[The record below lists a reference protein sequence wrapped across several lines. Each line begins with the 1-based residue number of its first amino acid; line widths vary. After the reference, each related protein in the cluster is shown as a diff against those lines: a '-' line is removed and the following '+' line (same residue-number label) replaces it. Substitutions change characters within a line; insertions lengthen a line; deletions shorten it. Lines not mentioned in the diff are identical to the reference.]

1 VEDIHISLA
10 KKKIL
15 INDEIRAPQVR
26 LIASDGK
33 QIGII
38 TLKEALREAEQAT
51 LDLVEISPDAEP
63 PVCRIMDY
71 GKFEFE
77 QKKLKAQQ
85 RKKQRNVQVKELKF
99 RPTTEV
105 GDYQIK
111 LRKLLE
117 FLAEGHKVKV
127 TVRFKGRELLY
138 QDQGFIL
145 TERIEKDVAERGVV
159 EQRPKLEARQLMM
172 LIAPKKK

>member
-1 VEDIHISLA
+1 MT

-15 INDEIRAPQVR
+15 INEEIRAPQVR
-26 LIASDGK
+26 LIGSDAK
-33 QIGII
+33 QVGII
-38 TLKEALREAEQAT
+38 SLKEALQAAQQAE
-51 LDLVEISPDAEP
+51 LDLVEISPDANP
-63 PVCRIMDY
+63 PVCRVMDF
-71 GKFEFE
+71 GKYEFE

-85 RKKQRNVQVKELKF
+85 RKKQRQVQTKELKF
-99 RPTTEV
+99 RPTTEI

-117 FLAEGHKVKV
+117 FLAQGNKVKV

-138 QDQGFIL
+138 QELGFNL
-145 TERIEKDVAERGVV
+145 MGRIEKDVGEQGVV

>member
-1 VEDIHISLA
+1 MA

-15 INDEIRAPQVR
+15 INEEIRAPQVR
-26 LIASDGK
+26 LIAADGK

-38 TLKEALREAEQAT
+38 SLKEALHQAEQAE
-51 LDLVEISPDAEP
+51 LDLVEISPDANP
-63 PVCRIMDY
+63 PVCRVMDF
-71 GKFEFE
+71 GKYEFE

-85 RKKQRNVQVKELKF
+85 RKKQKNVQTKELKF
-99 RPTTEV
+99 RPTTEI

-138 QDQGFIL
+138 QELGFNL
-145 TERIEKDVAERGVV
+145 TERIEKDVAEQGIV

-172 LIAPKKK
+172 LIAPRKK

>member
-1 VEDIHISLA
+1 MSLA

-15 INDEIRAPQVR
+15 INEEIRAPQVR
-26 LIASDGK
+26 LIAADGK

-38 TLKEALREAEQAT
+38 SLKEALHQAEQAE
-51 LDLVEISPDAEP
+51 LDLVEISPDANP
-63 PVCRIMDY
+63 PVCRVMDF
-71 GKFEFE
+71 GKYEFE

-85 RKKQRNVQVKELKF
+85 RKKQKNVQTKELKF
-99 RPTTEV
+99 RPTTEI

-138 QDQGFIL
+138 QELGFNL
-145 TERIEKDVAERGVV
+145 TERIEKDVAEQGIV

-172 LIAPKKK
+172 LIAPRKK